1 MFQRLFLDH
10 PRSVNET
17 YLEHM
22 QVAGRVGVLMIA
34 GGLAAFVHAIFP
46 ELHKRTGSR
55 MIRRLNAEL
64 QGRQPT
70 EAELDGEINYV
81 I

>member
-1 MFQRLFLDH
+1 MFSRFFLDH

-17 YLEHM
+17 YFQHM
-22 QVAGRVGVLMIA
+22 KVASRVGGLMLL
-34 GGLAAFVHAIFP
+34 GSLAAFVHAIFP
-46 ELHKRTGSR
+46 EWHKRTGSR

-70 EAELDGEINYV
+70 EAEINGDWV

>member
-1 MFQRLFLDH
+1 MFVRWFLDH

-17 YLEHM
+17 YFQHM
-22 QVAGRVGVLMIA
+22 AVAARVGGMMIA
-34 GGLAAFVHAIFP
+34 GGLAALVHAVVP
-46 ELHKRTGSR
+46 EWHKHTGSR

-64 QGRQPT
+64 QGRQPS
-70 EAELDGEINYV
+70 EAELDGHTWV

>member
-1 MFQRLFLDH
+1 MLQRLFLDH
-10 PRSVNET
+10 PRSVDES
-17 YLEHM
+17 YAEHM
-22 QVAGRVGVLMIA
+22 QVAGRIGLLLIA
-34 GGLAAFVHAIFP
+34 GGLAALVHAIVP
-46 ELHKRTGSR
+46 EWHKRTSSR

-70 EAELDGEINYV
+70 QAELDGDWV